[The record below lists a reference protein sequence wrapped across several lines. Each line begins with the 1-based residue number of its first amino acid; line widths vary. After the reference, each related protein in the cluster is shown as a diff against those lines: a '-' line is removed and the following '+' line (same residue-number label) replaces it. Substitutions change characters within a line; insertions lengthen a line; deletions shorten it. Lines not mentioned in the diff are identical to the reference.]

1 MFYAFQALLQW
12 FSGADVGHCSAP
24 FFLLCP
30 EVLSG
35 QSRKK
40 GMFIFGLFTQGRTGA
55 VQPWAGMRYPVG
67 VFGGAE
73 EGNRFSVLRY
83 FGLVE
88 DGFGAA
94 GTMGVIGGMGGMGRR
109 EESGSVVL

>member
-12 FSGADVGHCSAP
+12 FSGHCSAP

-40 GMFIFGLFTQGRTGA
+40 GMFIFGLLPRTA
-55 VQPWAGMRYPVG
+55 LRLSWAIFVRP
-67 VFGGAE
+67 
-73 EGNRFSVLRY
+73 
-83 FGLVE
+83 
-88 DGFGAA
+88 A
-94 GTMGVIGGMGGMGRR
+94 GTGEMAGKMGVMGSLTR
-109 EESGSVVL
+109 EQTARNSGPLLQYLRSFALSAVMKCPGPYGQND